1 MNNET
6 EALVVRKKIFFTIAH
21 DSREYLQNIVPTE
34 GLIKE
39 LRNRRVDIFSFLERR
54 WCCPISKPSKSWI
67 AAEDNIGLLHI
78 TSYNDWWKG
87 IGKKT
92 RNMIRKA
99 EKTGVRADVT
109 TANEKLAEGIWK
121 IFNETPIRQGRG
133 FPHYG
138 ISLDVVKRNLLSLP
152 DSVYIG
158 AYFQGELVGFI
169 QLVRGD
175 RLALISQLL
184 SLQKCWDKA
193 VNNAL
198 LAKVVEFCAANH
210 SEWLMYGRMGNH
222 PTLDSFKESNGF
234 TKFRV
239 TRYFLPLTAKG
250 RLIIKLRLNRELKD
264 SLPSSVKQSLFP
276 IYNWVSRMRAL
287 MTSRRSNKPV
297 P

>member
-6 EALVVRKKIFFTIAH
+6 GSLVVRRKIFFTIAH
-21 DSREYLQNIVPTE
+21 DSNEYLQNIVPTE
-34 GLIKE
+34 DLIKE
-39 LRNRRVDIFSFLERR
+39 LRKRRVDIFSFLERK
-54 WCCPISKPSKSWI
+54 WCCPIEKPSETWI

-78 TSYNDWWKG
+78 TSYDDWKRE

-99 EKTGVRADVT
+99 EKMGVKADVAK
-109 TANEKLAEGIWK
+109 ANDKFAEGIWK
-121 IFNETPIRQGRG
+121 IYNETPIRQGRG

-138 ISLDVVKRNLLSLP
+138 ISLETVKRNLLHYP

-158 AYFQGELVGFI
+158 AYLQGELVGFI
-169 QLVRGD
+169 HLILGD

-184 SLQKCWDKA
+184 SMQSCWDKA

-198 LAKVVEFCAANH
+198 LAKAVEFCASNH
-210 SEWLMYGRMGNH
+210 SEWVMYGRMGNH
-222 PTLDSFKESNGF
+222 PTLDGFKESNGF
-234 TKFRV
+234 SRFQL

-250 RLIIKLRLNRELKD
+250 RLAIRLRLNRELKD
-264 SLPSSVKQSLFP
+264 SLPPSVKKSLFP
-276 IYNWVSRMRAL
+276 IYNWVSRMRAI
-287 MTSRRSNKPV
+287 MTLPRSKKPV